1 MSVNNKNTMKT
12 RKPLEIFRGLGL
24 LLVLWAAALIAVRL
38 QLVFPRSVVVWL
50 SASPNPQQALVAFS
64 ALVSSGAL
72 GLLRL
77 GIEVPKVKPLMASE
91 AVRAYITGIPLW
103 ILGSISALAIGAL
116 FLVFPPC
123 QSPTYVIFR
132 VEGRPDA
139 YRPGGTLLAKPN
151 ESLAIT
157 ARPMQEDTILS
168 CKWQYIGEAFE
179 TIGANNGCEI
189 NLKLSGQ
196 PGGGLLTLQA
206 SQDFCNQSSV
216 FSLDVQ
222 TVKTVSP

>member
-1 MSVNNKNTMKT
+1 MDASNETTMKT
-12 RKPLEIFRGLGL
+12 RKPLEVFRGLGL

-38 QLVFPRSVVVWL
+38 QLVFPRSVVMWL
-50 SASPNPQQALVAFS
+50 SESPNPQQALVAFS

-72 GLLRL
+72 ALLRL
-77 GIEVPKVKPLMASE
+77 GIEVPRIKPLMASE

-103 ILGSISALAIGAL
+103 VLGSIVAVSIGAL

-132 VEGRPDA
+132 VEGHTDT
-139 YRPGGTLLAKPN
+139 YRPGGTLLAKPS

-157 ARPMQEDTILS
+157 AEPMEDDSILS
-168 CKWQYIGEAFE
+168 CKWQYIGETFE
-179 TIGANNGCEI
+179 TIGSNSGCEI
-189 NLKLSGQ
+189 NLKLSSQ
-196 PGGGLLTLQA
+196 PGEGLLTLQA
-206 SQDFCNQSSV
+206 SQNFCNQSSV

-222 TVKTVSP
+222 TVNP

>member
-1 MSVNNKNTMKT
+1 MNDSNENAMKT

-38 QLVFPRSVVVWL
+38 QLVFPRSVVKWL
-50 SASPNPQQALVAFS
+50 SESPNPQQALVAFS
-64 ALVSSGAL
+64 ALVSSGVLA
-72 GLLRL
+72 LLRL

-103 ILGSISALAIGAL
+103 VLGAIFAVAIGAL

-123 QSPTYVIFR
+123 QSPAYIIFR
-132 VEGRPDA
+132 VEGRPDT
-139 YRPGGTLLAKPN
+139 YRPGGTLLAEPA

-157 ARPMQEDTILS
+157 AEPMQEDTILS
-168 CKWQYIGEAFE
+168 CKWQYIGGAFE
-179 TIGANNGCEI
+179 TIGSNSGCQI
-189 NLKLSGQ
+189 NLKLASQ
-196 PGGGLLTLQA
+196 PGDGLLTLQA

-222 TVKTVSP
+222 TIKTVSP

>member
-1 MSVNNKNTMKT
+1 MHIGNENAMKT
-12 RKPLEIFRGLGL
+12 RKPLEVFRGLGL

-50 SASPNPQQALVAFS
+50 SESPNPQQALVAFS
-64 ALVSSGAL
+64 ALVSSGVLAL
-72 GLLRL
+72 FRL

-91 AVRAYITGIPLW
+91 AVRSYITGIPLW
-103 ILGSISALAIGAL
+103 VLGTICALAIGAL

-123 QSPTYVIFR
+123 QSPAYVVFR
-132 VEGRPDA
+132 VQGRPDT
-139 YRPGGTLLAKPN
+139 YRPGGTLLAGPSD
-151 ESLAIT
+151 SLAIT
-157 ARPMQEDTILS
+157 AEPMEEDTILS

-179 TIGANNGCEI
+179 TIGSNSGCEI

-196 PGGGLLTLQA
+196 PGNGLLTLQA

-216 FSLDVQ
+216 FSLEVQ
-222 TVKTVSP
+222 TVSP